1 MDRFPTRIE
10 DDGRISVDTGTILT
24 GPARTARVLQQE
36 PEGPHCVD
44 L

>member
-1 MDRFPTRIE
+1 VDRFPTRL
-10 DDGRISVDTGTILT
+10 DDGGGLTVDTGTILT
-24 GPARTARVLQQE
+24 GPARTARVLEQQ